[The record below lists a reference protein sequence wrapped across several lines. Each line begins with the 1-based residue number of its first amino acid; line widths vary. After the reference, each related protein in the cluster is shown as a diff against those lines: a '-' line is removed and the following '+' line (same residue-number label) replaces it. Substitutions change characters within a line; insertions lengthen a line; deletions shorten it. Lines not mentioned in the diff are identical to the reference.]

1 MWPGGHVKPISRQDL
16 DAIRLVRMEKVWI
29 DHNTFYK
36 GEDGLIDV
44 SRGSSKITISN
55 NWFKNH
61 NKVILLGHDDKCV
74 EDRRMRVTIVYN
86 HFGPFCHQR
95 MPRIRFGYVHVAN
108 NFYTG
113 WDQYAISGGMNPTI
127 LSQGN
132 R

>member
-1 MWPGGHVKPISRQDL
+1 MWPGGHVKPTSRQDL
-16 DAIRLVRMEKVWI
+16 DAIRLVGMEKMWI

-44 SRGSSKITISN
+44 SRGSSKIFISN

-74 EDRRMRVTIVYN
+74 EDHRMRVIIVYN

-95 MPRIRFGYVHVAN
+95 MLG
-108 NFYTG
+108 
-113 WDQYAISGGMNPTI
+113 SGSGMCMLQATFTLGGTSTP
-127 LSQGN
+127 LVEA
-132 R
+132 